1 MNRAARAFRGA
12 LAETPAL
19 WPRLRGLD
27 LLESPDGGTLLA
39 SLETALA
46 PHEAPALASLA
57 ARVPGLDG
65 FGIATGPRLL
75 WLHGAP
81 FVEARVLDIVLRA
94 RARSF
99 FQANRFLLEPLA
111 RTVVDLVPAGD
122 GPVVDLYA
130 GVGLFA
136 LPLAARGERDVLAVE
151 WASSAAEDARW
162 AAHRNGLDTVR
173 VVEAD
178 VARTL
183 AATSP
188 GTAERIVLDPP
199 RTGAGPEVVAL
210 VADRAPS
217 SIVYVSC
224 DPPTLGRDLAA
235 LAARG
240 YRPEAVHLFDL
251 FPDTFHVETVVR
263 LRPS

>member
-1 MNRAARAFRGA
+1 M
-12 LAETPAL
+12 
-19 WPRLRGLD
+19 
-27 LLESPDGGTLLA
+27 
-39 SLETALA
+39 
-46 PHEAPALASLA
+46 ASLA
-57 ARVPGLDG
+57 TRVPGLDG
-65 FGIATGPRLL
+65 FGVAAGPRLL

-81 FVEARVLDIVLRA
+81 FVEASVLGVVLRA
-94 RARSF
+94 RAGSF

-111 RTVVDLVPAGD
+111 RTVVDLVPAGE

-162 AAHRNGLDTVR
+162 AARRNQLDGVR
-173 VVEAD
+173 VLAQD
-178 VARTL
+178 VARAL
-183 AATSP
+183 AETAP

-210 VADRAPS
+210 VADRAPA

-235 LAARG
+235 LAGRG
-240 YRPEAVHLFDL
+240 YRPDVVHLFDL
-251 FPDTFHVETVVR
+251 FPDTFHMETVVR
-263 LRPS
+263 LLPS